1 MLLIS
6 DETSARRARVPKD
19 ILTYIIIFIDYKT
32 FLNYM
37 LTCKMMN
44 DICKPFKDEKKKR
57 YQIQIIHNNLGLE
70 KQHISKLLKIA
81 ESLVSD
87 IKIDRKTFMNFY
99 DDIFTMSIKYE
110 KQTCE
115 WYLKL
120 KKLLDENKQ
129 KRLKMVCQYLFRY
142 NPELDS

>member
-44 DICKPFKDEKKKR
+44 EVCKPFKDEKKKR

-70 KQHISKLLKIA
+70 GQHVSKLFKIA
-81 ESLVSD
+81 EYMLLD
-87 IKIDRKTFMNFY
+87 IKMDKKTFMNFY
-99 DDIFTMSIKYE
+99 DDIFTISIKYD
-110 KQTCE
+110 KQICE

-120 KKLLDENKQ
+120 KKLLGEYKQ
-129 KRLKMVCQYLFRY
+129 KRLKMLCRYLFRY